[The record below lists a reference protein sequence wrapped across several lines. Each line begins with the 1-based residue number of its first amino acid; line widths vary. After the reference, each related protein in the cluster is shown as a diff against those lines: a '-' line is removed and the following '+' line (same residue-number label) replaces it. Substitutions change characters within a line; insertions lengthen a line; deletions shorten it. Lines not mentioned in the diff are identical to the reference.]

1 MLSDAE
7 LEAEGER
14 ERDCGRRGADAILTR
29 EAQQRRLVEDSVLS
43 MMERTKLLA
52 PPPSRSQTIPNAPS
66 PPNWQK
72 ESGGAIG

>member
-14 ERDCGRRGADAILTR
+14 ERDCGRREAEAILTR

-43 MMERTKLLA
+43 MMERTKSLA

-72 ESGGAIG
+72 ESGGATG